1 MEGEK
6 ALAKKRRGLRVE
18 PQPGRGEPPLS
29 EAQETEVLLFAL
41 KITRCAKP
49 GSIRAPAPFAYVT
62 HLGRLSLPGAWQHG
76 TCVG

>member
-6 ALAKKRRGLRVE
+6 ALAQKRRGLRAE
-18 PQPGRGEPPLS
+18 PQPGRSEPPLN
-29 EAQETEVLLFAL
+29 EAQETEVLLFVL
-41 KITRCAKP
+41 KITRCAKA

-62 HLGRLSLPGAWQHG
+62 HLVRPSLPGAWQHG